1 MRNNAILILGL
12 LLAAC
17 KSGPEKAPEFE
28 IRTEVV
34 EKLVPVPVP
43 CDRTVTRPK
52 DPMNDEAPTPEGK
65 VDRANASDA
74 AFRTYSLLLEAAFIT
89 CGGKVLP

>member
-1 MRNNAILILGL
+1 MRSKAILILGL

-52 DPMNDEAPTPEGK
+52 DPMLTEAPTPEGK

-74 AFRTYSLLLEAAFIT
+74 AFRTYSLLLEAALVT